1 MNLILQR
8 TKMTARIVTINFSQG
23 TLLIKAEPEQ
33 LIAVVDMIKF
43 DDRVKLF
50 RARACDYAPIM
61 RSLKKAGITVCDQA
75 RGYDPVQLQIHHGFP
90 PRDHQQQ
97 ALQAWR
103 EQDCRGVVSMPTGSG
118 KSYLAV
124 MAIEMLQ
131 RPAIIVVPTIDLM
144 QQWASVLEKFFQIE
158 VGMLGG
164 GSKEVR
170 NITVSTYDSAV
181 IHMEFIGNKFGL
193 AVYDEC
199 HHLPGPVNRQA
210 AAMCLAPFRLGLSA
224 TPEREDGENDVLWNM
239 IGPLAEEIH
248 IDELEGHILAPYQT
262 RQFKLSLDPDEEER
276 YNAARALY
284 TGFLKGNGISFRQRS
299 DWQKFLGLCAMRPGG
314 RKVFE
319 AYQEQRR
326 IARRGRAKLRKIW
339 ELIQHHRG
347 ARIIIFTAENDTA
360 YEIGRQFLLPVIT
373 HRTKAAERKV
383 MLDKFRSGD
392 WPVLVTSRVLNEGVD
407 VPEANVGI
415 VVSGSAGTR
424 EHVQRL
430 GRILRAAGKK
440 QAVLYELISA
450 GTSEVYVSQ
459 RRREHR
465 AYRKH

>member
-1 MNLILQR
+1 
-8 TKMTARIVTINFSQG
+8 MTPQKVKIDFSSG
-23 TLLIKAEPEQ
+23 TLLIQAEPEQ
-33 LIAVVDMIKF
+33 MIPVVDMVKY
-43 DDRVKLF
+43 DERVKRF
-50 RARACDYAPIM
+50 RARACDYAPIL
-61 RSLKKAGITVCDQA
+61 RELKSCDVEFIDRA
-75 RGYDPVQLQIHHGFP
+75 RDYQPVQLEIKNGFP
-90 PRDHQQQ
+90 PREHQQQ
-97 ALQAWR
+97 ALDAWKASN
-103 EQDCRGVVSMPTGSG
+103 CRGVVAMPTGSG

-124 MAIEMLQ
+124 MAIAMLK
-131 RPAIIVVPTIDLM
+131 RPAIVIVPTIDLL
-144 QQWASVLEKFFQIE
+144 QQWASLLEKFFQTE

-170 NITVSTYDSAV
+170 TLTVSTYDSAV
-181 IHMEFIGNKFGL
+181 LQMEFIGNKFGL
-193 AVYDEC
+193 VIFDEC

-224 TPEREDGENDVLWNM
+224 TPECEDGEDQVLWDM

-262 RQFKLSLDPDEEER
+262 RQFMLSLDPDELEC
-276 YNAARALY
+276 YQSARAVY
-284 TGFLKGNGISFRQRS
+284 TSFLKSNGIMFQQRS
-299 DWQKFLGLCAMRPGG
+299 DWQKFLGLCAMRPDG
-314 RKVFE
+314 RQAFE
-319 AYQEQRR
+319 AYHEQRR
-326 IARRGRAKLRKIW
+326 IARRGRSKLRKIW

-347 ARIIIFTAENDTA
+347 ARIIIFTADNDTA

-373 HRTKAAERKV
+373 HRTKAAERKS

-450 GTSEVYVSQ
+450 GTSEIHVSR

-465 AYRKH
+465 AYRR

>member
-1 MNLILQR
+1 MAQQKVKID
-8 TKMTARIVTINFSQG
+8 FSAG
-23 TLLIKAEPEQ
+23 TLIIQAEPEQ
-33 LIAVVDMIKF
+33 MIPVVDLVKY
-43 DDRVKLF
+43 DERVKRF
-50 RARACDYAPIM
+50 RARACDYAPIL
-61 RSLKKAGITVCDQA
+61 RELKGSNIDFIDRA
-75 RGYDPVQLQIHHGFP
+75 RDYQPISFSINNGFP
-90 PRDHQQQ
+90 TREHQQQ
-97 ALQAWR
+97 ALDAWR
-103 EQDCRGVVSMPTGSG
+103 ASNCRGVVAMPTGSG

-124 MAIEMLQ
+124 MAIEMLK
-131 RPAIIVVPTIDLM
+131 RPAIVIVPTIDLL
-144 QQWASVLEKFFQIE
+144 QQWASLLEKFFQIE

-164 GSKEVR
+164 GSKEIR
-170 NITVSTYDSAV
+170 TLTVSTYDSAV
-181 IHMEFIGNKFGL
+181 LQMEFIGNKFGL
-193 AVYDEC
+193 VIFDEC

-224 TPEREDGENDVLWNM
+224 TPEREDGEDQVLWDM

-262 RQFKLSLDPDEEER
+262 RQFMLSLDPDEFER
-276 YNAARALY
+276 YQAARTVY
-284 TGFLKGNGISFRQRS
+284 TTFLKSNGIMFQQRS
-299 DWQKFLGLCAMRPGG
+299 DWQKFLGLCAMRPDG
-314 RKVFE
+314 RNAFE
-319 AYQEQRR
+319 AYHKQRR
-326 IARRGRAKLRKIW
+326 IARRGRSKLRKIW

-347 ARIIIFTAENDTA
+347 ARIIIFTADNDTA

-373 HRTKAAERKV
+373 HRTKAAERKS
-383 MLDKFRSGD
+383 MLDRFRSGD
-392 WPVLVTSRVLNEGVD
+392 WPILVTSRVLNEGVD

-450 GTSEVYVSQ
+450 GTSEIHVSK

-465 AYRKH
+465 AYRR

>member
-1 MNLILQR
+1 MLDQP
-8 TKMTARIVTINFSQG
+8 VTVNFSQG

-33 LIAVVDMIKF
+33 LIPVAQMVKF
-43 DDRVKLF
+43 DERVNMF
-50 RARACDYAPIM
+50 RARACDYAPLLRAM
-61 RSLKKAGITVCDQA
+61 KKAGIPIADQA
-75 RGYDPVQLQIHHGFP
+75 REYAPIQVQIHHGFP
-90 PRDHQQQ
+90 PREHQQQ
-97 ALQAWR
+97 ALNAWR
-103 EQDCRGVVSMPTGSG
+103 EENCRGVVSMPTGSG

-124 MAIEMLQ
+124 MAIELLQ
-131 RPAIIVVPTIDLM
+131 RPTIVIVPTIDLL
-144 QQWASVLEKFFQIE
+144 QQWASVLEKFFQVEI
-158 VGMLGG
+158 GMLGG
-164 GSKEVR
+164 GSREVR
-170 NITVSTYDSAV
+170 DITVSTYDSAV
-181 IHMEFIGNKFGL
+181 LRMEFIGNKFGL
-193 AVYDEC
+193 VVFDEC
-199 HHLPGPVNRQA
+199 HHLPGPVNRQS

-224 TPEREDGENDVLWNM
+224 TPEREDGEDDVLWDM

-262 RQFKLSLDPDEEER
+262 RQFKLPLDPDEEER
-276 YNAARALY
+276 YQASRALY
-284 TGFLKGNGISFRQRS
+284 TGFLKSNGISFRQRS

-339 ELIQHHRG
+339 ELLQHHRG

-373 HRTKAAERKV
+373 HRTKAAERKT
-383 MLDKFRSGD
+383 MLDKFRSGE
-392 WPVLVTSRVLNEGVD
+392 WSVLVTSRVLNEGVD

-430 GRILRAAGKK
+430 GRILRAVGGK

-465 AYRKH
+465 AYRKR